1 MRSRKLI
8 AAYVARAALPYVLLT
23 LMLLTA
29 ILFAQQAGRFA
40 ELALY
45 AQIPF
50 SMLSQ
55 LSAAF
60 LPGVLVLSLP
70 TAVLA
75 GIIIGFA
82 RMGSDSEI
90 VAMRSAGVGTW
101 TMLWPVLLIG
111 LVVTGATTYI
121 QLVEAPRATRDLKRA
136 AVEGALKKL
145 EAPVEPRT
153 FNTEIP
159 GYVI

>member
-1 MRSRKLI
+1 MRSRILI
-8 AAYVARAALPYVLLT
+8 AGYVARAATPYVLLT
-23 LMLLTA
+23 LALLTA

-45 AQIPF
+45 AQIPI

-55 LSAAF
+55 LGAAF

-101 TMLWPVLLIG
+101 TMLWPVLVIG
-111 LVVTGATTYI
+111 LLVTGATTYI
-121 QLVEAPRATRDLKRA
+121 QLVEA
-136 AVEGALKKL
+136 
-145 EAPVEPRT
+145 APCRS
-153 FNTEIP
+153 
-159 GYVI
+159 